1 MTRTRVAPVRVPRT
15 RTPRVTVIASRH
27 RQSGRPPGA
36 RFVLL
41 GMLAGILAGVLAAAL
56 ILVAT
61 GVFRSPTSAF
71 GRAEI
76 ARNGNVQGVLYPGD
90 PTRETSLVNAEKARL
105 SYVRSVSASAQ
116 WRVAG
121 LQGPY
126 RLTTGSSVT
135 LVLPARAQPYL
146 VSDLLTLA
154 PTTFV
159 RQPDGG
165 YLLSENIVVLTGAT
179 LSLTAT
185 DGLTLRLRSDPS
197 TFVSVIGL
205 GGSVLI
211 NGTATAPVAIESW
224 NTRTGAVDTDTS
236 DGRAYLRMI
245 DGTVSV
251 GHARIANLG
260 FWSGETGGLA
270 LSGTDASGTDRS
282 GADGS
287 VTADASGTADA
298 SAPAG
303 AGPLAGAPLA
313 GAPVLPPEL
322 LRAPAGS
329 VASSGPSA
337 ATLSAG
343 FQDVTIDGNA
353 FGLFITH
360 AAGVTITDTRIMNS
374 LVDGLVFHRFVT
386 DTTVTRT
393 SSVNSGV
400 DGFTVA
406 RSSSGI
412 MFDQITATDNGRNGV
427 SIDGRSLAD
436 GPSAIGTGVES
447 FGSSTVTRSTV
458 EDNRRYGIEL
468 SGGQALGVYS
478 SLIARNDMGIVLDD
492 GASGVVVAGNTLKDQ
507 ARQSIAIRDRV
518 TDTSVRNNA
527 ISGSQTG
534 VYVRNAGASVTDN
547 TIRAVSNHAVSLVG
561 DARSVRVVSN
571 ALSGSGAVPVWD
583 ETSSGAVVAGNN
595 LAGWQRATTAI
606 TVARFVFQPLTVVW
620 LLLALLLLVTA
631 LTRSGPQFGAI
642 RHPYA
647 ERVPLTSLSRGIVSR
662 ESVGGAP

>member
-1 MTRTRVAPVRVPRT
+1 M
-15 RTPRVTVIASRH
+15 SRH
-27 RQSGRPPGA
+27 SQSGRSPGP
-36 RFVLL
+36 RYVLL
-41 GMLAGILAGVLAAAL
+41 GTLAGILAGVLAAAL

-61 GVFRSPTSAF
+61 GVFHSPTSAF

-90 PTRETSLVNAEKARL
+90 PTRETSLVNTEKARL
-105 SYVRSVSASAQ
+105 SYIRSVSASAQ

-126 RLTTGSSVT
+126 RITSGNSVT
-135 LVLPARAQPYL
+135 LVLPARVQPYL
-146 VSDLLTLA
+146 VSDLLTFA

-165 YLLSENIVVLTGAT
+165 YLLSENIAVLTGAT

-205 GGSVLI
+205 GGSVLV
-211 NGTATAPVAIESW
+211 NGTATAPVVIESW

-251 GHARIANLG
+251 WHARIADLG
-260 FWSGETGGLA
+260 FWSGETGGFA
-270 LSGTDASGTDRS
+270 LSGTDASGTDTS
-282 GADGS
+282 GTDGS
-287 VTADASGTADA
+287 VTADGSGTTG
-298 SAPAG
+298 P
-303 AGPLAGAPLA
+303 GPLAGAPLA
-313 GAPVLPPEL
+313 GAPVLPPAL
-322 LRAPAGS
+322 LRAPAGAIS
-329 VASSGPSA
+329 PSGPA
-337 ATLSAG
+337 APTLSAG

-353 FGLFITH
+353 FGLFVTH
-360 AAGVTITDTRIMNS
+360 AAGVTITDTRITNS
-374 LVDGLVFHRFVT
+374 LVDGLVFHRFVS

-393 SSVNSGV
+393 SAVNSGV

-412 MFDQITATDNGRNGV
+412 MFDQITATNNGRNGV

-436 GPSAIGTGVES
+436 GPSAIGTSVES

-507 ARQSIAIRDRV
+507 SRQSIAVRDRV
-518 TDTSVRNNA
+518 TATSVRNNS
-527 ISGSQTG
+527 ISGSPTG
-534 VYVRNAGASVTDN
+534 VYVRNAGASNTDN
-547 TIRAVSNHAVSLVG
+547 TIRAASNHAVSLVG
-561 DARSVRVVSN
+561 DVTSVRVVSN

-583 ETSSGAVVAGNN
+583 ETSTGAVVAGNN
-595 LAGWQRATTAI
+595 LTGWQRATTAL
-606 TVARFVFQPLTVVW
+606 TLARSVFQPLTVVW

-631 LTRSGPQFGAI
+631 LTRSGPQFGTI

>member
-1 MTRTRVAPVRVPRT
+1 MPEVRVAPPRVPKART
-15 RTPRVTVIASRH
+15 TVSRH
-27 RQSGRPPGA
+27 RQSSRRAGG

-41 GMLAGILAGVLAAAL
+41 GTLAGILAGVLTAAL

-61 GVFRSPTSAF
+61 GVLRSPLSAF
-71 GRAEI
+71 GQADI

-90 PTRETSLVNAEKARL
+90 PERETSLVSTENARL
-105 SYVRSVSASAQ
+105 SYVRTVSASAQ

-146 VSDLLTLA
+146 LSDLQALA

-185 DGLTLRLRSDPS
+185 GGLTLRLQSDPN

-205 GGSVLI
+205 SGSVLV
-211 NGTATAPVAIESW
+211 NGTDTAPVVIESW
-224 NTRTGAVDTDTS
+224 DTRTGAVDTDTS
-236 DGRAYLRMI
+236 DGRAYFRMI

-251 GHARIANLG
+251 WHARIAHLG
-260 FWSGETGGLA
+260 FWSGETGGFA

-282 GADGS
+282 GM
-287 VTADASGTADA
+287 DASGTTEP
-298 SAPAG
+298 PATTPER
-303 AGPLAGAPLA
+303 PLAGAPL
-313 GAPVLPPEL
+313 LPPEV

-329 VASSGPSA
+329 VAPSRP
-337 ATLSAG
+337 TLSAG

-353 FGLFITH
+353 FGLFVTH
-360 AAGVTITDTRIMNS
+360 AAGVTITDTRIRNS
-374 LVDGLVFHRFVT
+374 LVDGLVFHRFVS

-393 SSVNSGV
+393 SAVNSGV

-412 MFDQITATDNGRNGV
+412 LFDQITATGNGRNGV

-468 SGGQALGVYS
+468 SGGQELGVYS
-478 SLIARNDMGIVLDD
+478 TLVARNDMGIVLDD
-492 GASGVVVAGNTLKDQ
+492 GASGVVVAGNTLRDQ
-507 ARQSIAIRDRV
+507 TRQSIAVRDTV
-518 TDTSVRNNA
+518 SDASVRNNS
-527 ISGSQTG
+527 ITGGHTG
-534 VYVRNAGASVTDN
+534 VYVRNAGVTVNDN
-547 TIRAVSNHAVSLVG
+547 TIQAVSNHAVSLVG
-561 DARSVRVVSN
+561 DATSVRVVSN
-571 ALSGSGAVPVWD
+571 TLSGSGAVPVWN
-583 ETSSGAVVAGNN
+583 ETATGAVVTGNN
-595 LAGWQRATTAI
+595 LSGWQRATTAL
-606 TVARFVFQPLTVVW
+606 TLARSLFQPLTIIW
-620 LLLALLLLVTA
+620 LFLALLLLVTA
-631 LTRSGPQFGAI
+631 VTRSGPQFGMI
-642 RHPYA
+642 RHPYP
-647 ERVPLTSLSRGIVSR
+647 ERVPLTSLSRGIVPR
-662 ESVGGAP
+662 ESVDGAL